1 MNIKEIMGD
10 AYNEDIGAKLTAAIE
25 KEYKP
30 AADFEALNSQL
41 ADRDRQLEALGEV
54 KPEDLQTEIKR
65 LKDENE
71 TTAKKFAAELAAVKL
86 NGAIENRLLKEGA
99 VNTKAVRALLDNEKI
114 KLGEDGSLTGL
125 DEQIKTLRESE
136 KWAFSQPAKQVPGS
150 GGNPAPAEEPKKQP
164 LPSGTVIF

>member
-1 MNIKEIMGD
+1 MG
-10 AYNEDIGAKLTAAIE
+10 N
-25 KEYKP
+25 
-30 AADFEALNSQL
+30 
-41 ADRDRQLEALGEV
+41 V

-99 VNTKAVRALLDNEKI
+99 VNTKAVRALLDNDKI

-136 KWAFSQPAKQVPGS
+136 KWAFSQPAAAAIPHLRK
-150 GGNPAPAEEPKKQP
+150 NPRNSRCLRERLYFKENRR
-164 LPSGTVIF
+164 

>member
-1 MNIKEIMGD
+1 MDIKAIMGD
-10 AYNEDIGAKLTAAIE
+10 AYNDDIGAKLTAAIE

-41 ADRDRQLEALGEV
+41 ADRDKQLEALGNV

-71 TTAKKFAAELAAVKL
+71 ATAKKFAAEIAAVKL

-136 KWAFSQPAKQVPGS
+136 KWAFAQPAKQVPGS